1 LGEVASGAGNSPRVI
16 VRGVLTGDDVSIAM
30 LLSSCPTMAGGVSW
44 GDDCRKKGYVA
55 IPVNAFTGVD
65 GALFL
70 LVDIAL
76 IVRDGEVTGHEGDGV
91 ESSRWRVLILL
102 SCFWK
107 SASNSGAWRSSEL
120 VHES

>member
-1 LGEVASGAGNSPRVI
+1 
-16 VRGVLTGDDVSIAM
+16 M
-30 LLSSCPTMAGGVSW
+30 
-44 GDDCRKKGYVA
+44 
-55 IPVNAFTGVD
+55 GVD

-76 IVRDGEVTGHEGDGV
+76 IVRNGKVTRYRRDGV

-102 SCFWK
+102 DCFWK
-107 SASNSGAWRSSEL
+107 SASNSGAWRSLEL